1 MGQRQRGATWRYI
14 IVCSAA
20 AEGGP
25 ILFSWTRDTN
35 VACWSD
41 DEDPSGRPGDPAG
54 PLGHYI
60 PADHP
65 HNHGGVQ
72 KPEPEVRARR
82 GGGREG

>member
-1 MGQRQRGATWRYI
+1 MGRRQRGATWRYI

-20 AEGGP
+20 AEGGV
-25 ILFSWTRDTN
+25 IKN

-60 PADHP
+60 PADHS
-65 HNHGGVQ
+65 HNHGRVQ
-72 KPEPEVRARR
+72 KPAPEVRARV
-82 GGGREG
+82 GGGGEG